1 MEHTPPIPQ
10 GHDARLVVAI
20 ILVTMAMG
28 MLDAISLLHLQ
39 MFAGY
44 MTASV
49 ILIAVNI
56 ATSQAIVLSGLEAIG
71 CFYVG
76 AVLGGRLVRRRR
88 HKRLIIGDMLLGVA
102 SLIALAAWIWSAS
115 PPGAS
120 YITLGLLAFAM
131 GVQTSATRHASLP
144 DMTLPAA
151 TIVLHGIAHNSSVAG
166 GDNRGSWRRAA
177 AIGALFSGAVMGT
190 LISAHSVAQ
199 GIALTAFIIMM
210 AGAVLL
216 VGRLPLVVRL
226 DRISI
231 P

>member
-1 MEHTPPIPQ
+1 MEHTPPIQ
-10 GHDARLVVAI
+10 KGHDARLVVAI

-28 MLDAISLLHLQ
+28 MLDAISLLHLK

-44 MTASV
+44 MTASI

-56 ATSQAIVLSGLEAIG
+56 ATSQAIVLSGLEAIA
-71 CFYVG
+71 CFYSG

-88 HKRLIIGDMLLGVA
+88 HQRLIIGDMLLGVA
-102 SLIALAAWIWSAS
+102 SLIALAAWIWSAA
-115 PPGAS
+115 PPGAP

-151 TIVLHGIAHNSSVAG
+151 TVVLHGLAHNSSVAG

-177 AIGALFSGAVMGT
+177 AIGALFLGAVMGT

-210 AGAVLL
+210 AGTVLL